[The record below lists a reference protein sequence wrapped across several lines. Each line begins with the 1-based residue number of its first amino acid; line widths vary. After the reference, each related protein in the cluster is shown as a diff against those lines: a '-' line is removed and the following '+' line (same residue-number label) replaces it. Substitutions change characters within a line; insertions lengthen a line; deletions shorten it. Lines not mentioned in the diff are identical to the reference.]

1 MDGLDDIFMRYMCKK
16 KILLEVNQMNNVP
29 FLWFTKAVTWLT
41 DIEEINN
48 VLFGYNMSNFL
59 ISSKTTWCCET
70 VNLFRIDKRLLFVF
84 CTCTLN
90 KWWYFRILRETVKTD
105 SSVIRHGT
113 VYIDSRKK
121 IDERLGNDIHILYM
135 YQSILIVS

>member
-1 MDGLDDIFMRYMCKK
+1 M
-16 KILLEVNQMNNVP
+16 LEVNQMNNVP
-29 FLWFTKAVTWLT
+29 FLWFTKAATWLT

-59 ISSKTTWCCET
+59 ISSKTTWCYET

-90 KWWYFRILRETVKTD
+90 KWWYFRIKYGKQLKLTVAWLD
-105 SSVIRHGT
+105 MALYILIRGKNRRT
-113 VYIDSRKK
+113 SRK
-121 IDERLGNDIHILYM
+121 RYSYILYVPINFDSVTTL
-135 YQSILIVS
+135 QDHDCAFH

>member
-1 MDGLDDIFMRYMCKK
+1 MMIFSDQ
-16 KILLEVNQMNNVP
+16 V
-29 FLWFTKAVTWLT
+29 
-41 DIEEINN
+41 
-48 VLFGYNMSNFL
+48 
-59 ISSKTTWCCET
+59 
-70 VNLFRIDKRLLFVF
+70 
-84 CTCTLN
+84 
-90 KWWYFRILRETVKTD
+90 RETVKTD